1 MCVYI
6 VIHKYIHNYMNRAF
20 PPTMTAQLRINSES
34 FGSSAC
40 DQGDDLAVDIPWCR
54 AVPLQKAA
62 CTGDASA
69 TGHSWAVRGPLDL
82 QDKSRRLHH
91 MFDTCYK

>member
-1 MCVYI
+1 MWRIYIYILQPNINYTVLYYIYMCI

-20 PPTMTAQLRINSES
+20 PPTMTAQLRISSES

-69 TGHSWAVRGPLDL
+69 TGHSWA
-82 QDKSRRLHH
+82 
-91 MFDTCYK
+91 

>member
-69 TGHSWAVRGPLDL
+69 TGHSWA
-82 QDKSRRLHH
+82 
-91 MFDTCYK
+91 